1 MSTETAL
8 PQSEQVV
15 AEAGAEEKILPA
27 GEQVETPP
35 EELDADGNPKPK
47 AAEPPPK
54 KEKTPE
60 EREIAR
66 LRRRVDNLTRQKYEL
81 AGRSE
86 PVGDLHH
93 SPKGDSL
100 LAPDADEPVTLSRAE
115 IAKLIAEQAKPL
127 AQQLATQRSE
137 IEHRAGIV
145 EKLAKSWGEEKFD
158 SLAADLDAAF
168 GGLKFSNGADR
179 PAAAQ
184 IFHADD
190 PGAVIEYLADPDN
203 QAEASRLS
211 GMGEA
216 AAIRTISRLEAKLQA
231 EKMARAEA
239 AKPKPSKAAAPL
251 EGDRASGQLASAP
264 DPSNT
269 REWIRWKNE
278 QERRGHT

>member
-93 SPKGDSL
+93 SPKGDSR

-264 DPSNT
+264 DPANT